1 MQQVHPSV
9 FQADGSRVFGKV
21 AIGEGSSIW
30 FNAVIRCET
39 REVRI
44 GRYTNLQDFTM
55 IHVGYE
61 ASTTIGDF
69 CTLAHRAT
77 VHGAT
82 VGDACLIGIG
92 ATLMDGAEIGA
103 GSIVAG
109 GAVVTEG
116 QVFPE
121 HSIIVGTPAKA
132 IRERDSSKAN
142 RLNAWKYHRNAQA
155 YLRGEHRAWEGK
167 DYEAWL
173 AQKVADIEAGR
184 DL

>member
-9 FQADGSRVFGKV
+9 FQADDSRIFGKV

-92 ATLMDGAEIGA
+92 ATVMDGAEIGA

-167 DYEAWL
+167 EYEAWL
-173 AQKVADIEAGR
+173 AQKVTDIEAGR